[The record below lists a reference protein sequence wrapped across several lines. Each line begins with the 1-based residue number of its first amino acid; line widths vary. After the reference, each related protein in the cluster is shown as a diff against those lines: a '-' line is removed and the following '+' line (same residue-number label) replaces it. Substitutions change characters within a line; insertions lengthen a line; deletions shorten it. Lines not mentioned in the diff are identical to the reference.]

1 MNEIE
6 AKINSKN
13 PVLIGQII
21 ARVVEA
27 IRKNYKNNL
36 KQVPEYQYLT
46 EKCVVS
52 SRDVSTVAGRAI
64 IELVESDV
72 LPCKTVLDDFISKIF
87 GNGYMK
93 ILLKNN
99 FYFLFVIVA
108 TFLASFMCCTICF

>member
-6 AKINSKN
+6 AKIKSKN
-13 PVLIGQII
+13 PVLIAQVI
-21 ARVVEA
+21 AQLVEA
-27 IRKNYKNNL
+27 IRKNYKNDL

-52 SRDVSTVAGRAI
+52 CREISTVAARAV

-72 LPCKTVLDDFISKIF
+72 LPCKVVLDDFISKIF

-93 ILLKNN
+93 I
-99 FYFLFVIVA
+99 
-108 TFLASFMCCTICF
+108 